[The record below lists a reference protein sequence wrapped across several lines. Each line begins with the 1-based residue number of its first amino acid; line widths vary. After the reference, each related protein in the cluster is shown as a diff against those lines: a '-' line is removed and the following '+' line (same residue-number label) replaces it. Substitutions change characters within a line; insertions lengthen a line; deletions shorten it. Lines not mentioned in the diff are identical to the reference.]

1 MVQVIDRARELLD
14 LIGKFPDDAYLGFL
28 AERLGLAKPT
38 CHRLLASLEGH
49 GIVRREA
56 DKRYVFGPRIIRWA
70 FLAEQSGSLR
80 KLSDP
85 VLRGLRDESGLT
97 TMLIVRDGA
106 NTLCLSRIDGDHFV
120 QTLTGRIGGSVP
132 LGVGPSGV
140 AILSCL
146 PSKEQASL
154 LQGNVLRYGR
164 FRNCTSELIEQ
175 RCKAVVADVALDEGE
190 IIPGV
195 AGISCCLR
203 DRNGL
208 PIGALGFTFFAEEA
222 TEHNISA
229 WSEMLRK
236 ASKSI
241 QKYISPNMIWTK

>member
-1 MVQVIDRARELLD
+1 MLLD
-14 LIGKFPDDAYLGFL
+14 LIGEYPDDAYLGFL
-28 AERLGLAKPT
+28 AARLGLAKPT
-38 CHRLLASLEGH
+38 CHRLLSSLENH

-56 DKRYVFGPRIIRWA
+56 DKRYVFGPRIVRWA

-80 KLSDP
+80 KLSEP
-85 VLRGLRDESGLT
+85 VLRGLRDKSGLT
-97 TMLIVRDGA
+97 TMLIVRDGT

-120 QTLTGRIGGSVP
+120 QTLTGRVGGSVP

-146 PSKEQASL
+146 PPKERARL
-154 LQGNVLRYGR
+154 IQGNVLRYGR
-164 FRNCTSELIEQ
+164 FRNCAPDVIEQ
-175 RCKAVVADVALDEGE
+175 RCQAVVSEVAVDEGE
-190 IIPGV
+190 IIPGI

-208 PIGALGFTFFAEEA
+208 PIGALGFTFFAEEG
-222 TEHNISA
+222 TEQNISL
-229 WSEMLRK
+229 WSEILRK
-236 ASKSI
+236 AAKSI